1 MRNLELSL
9 QEEEK
14 GKVHQSKDY
23 LGKYILLYFYPK
35 DNTPGCTTEA
45 CMIRDSW
52 SEFKDYN
59 AVVLGVSADSV
70 ESHKKFSDKF
80 ELPFPLLSDSE
91 KTLINDYGVFVEKN
105 MFGKKYMGIKRS
117 SFLIDP
123 EGKIVKIYKIV
134 KPKEHASQ
142 VLNDLKNLV

>member
-117 SFLIDP
+117 YS
-123 EGKIVKIYKIV
+123 
-134 KPKEHASQ
+134 
-142 VLNDLKNLV
+142 